1 MNKAVALSSTS
12 HKERREDFAPAT
24 RLALFKPYT
33 PSPVFFKP
41 FPDQQPDITTNSV
54 ASQFKLVISSA
65 VK

>member
-24 RLALFKPYT
+24 IIALFKPYT

-41 FPDQQPDITTNSV
+41 FPEEQPYFTTNSV
-54 ASQFKLVISSA
+54 PSQFKLVISSA